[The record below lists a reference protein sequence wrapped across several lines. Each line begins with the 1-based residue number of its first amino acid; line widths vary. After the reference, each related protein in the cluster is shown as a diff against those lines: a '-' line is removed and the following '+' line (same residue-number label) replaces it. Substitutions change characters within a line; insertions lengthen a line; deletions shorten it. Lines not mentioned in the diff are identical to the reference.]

1 MNLKFQKT
9 TIFMDAI
16 NKNEM
21 INANKKLMFQVQQNE
36 NRVAKLVIDNQKITN
51 QNDENE
57 KQIIGLKDINKELMF
72 HYQTNKK
79 CHDELT
85 IAHKELLSQT
95 KENAKQGVVVLKT
108 NEKLK
113 KAQETQKGYIEGL
126 ESILFMTSHRIR
138 QPIANILGLSYL
150 LNDSK
155 NSKEE
160 IKVFIEFI
168 KQSALILDVYTQ
180 ELTSYTFDL
189 KKKLYKKNKDL

>member
-1 MNLKFQKT
+1 
-9 TIFMDAI
+9 MDTI
-16 NKNEM
+16 NKNDI
-21 INANKKLMFQVQQNE
+21 INTNKKLMFQVQQNE
-36 NRVAKLVIDNQKITN
+36 NRVAKLVIDNQKMVS

-57 KQIIGLKDINKELMF
+57 KQIAGLKNINKELMF

-85 IAHKELLSQT
+85 IVHKELLLQN
-95 KENAKQGVVVLKT
+95 KENEKQGVVVLKT

-113 KAQETQKGYIEGL
+113 IAQETQKGYIEGL

-155 NSKEE
+155 NSNEE

-180 ELTSYTFDL
+180 ELSSYTFDL
-189 KKKLYKKNKDL
+189 KKKLYEKNKNL

>member
-1 MNLKFQKT
+1 
-9 TIFMDAI
+9 MDVI
-16 NKNEM
+16 NKNEL

-36 NRVAKLVIDNQKITN
+36 NRVAKLVIENQKFVS
-51 QNDENE
+51 QNNENE
-57 KQIIGLKDINKELMF
+57 KQITGLKNINKELMF
-72 HYQTNKK
+72 HYQENKK

-85 IAHKELLSQT
+85 ITHKELLSQN
-95 KENAKQGVVVLKT
+95 KENEKQGVVVIKT
-108 NEKLK
+108 NKELK

-150 LNDSK
+150 LNESK

-168 KQSALILDVYTQ
+168 KQSALTLDVYTQ
-180 ELTSYTFDL
+180 ELSSYTFDL
-189 KKKLYKKNKDL
+189 KKNL

>member
-1 MNLKFQKT
+1 
-9 TIFMDAI
+9 MDAI

-21 INANKKLMFQVQQNE
+21 IKTNEKLIIQNQQIE
-36 NRVAKLVIDNQKITN
+36 KRVAKLIIDNQKIIS

-57 KQIIGLKDINKELMF
+57 KQITRLKNINKELIF
-72 HYQTNKK
+72 HYQANKK
-79 CHDELT
+79 CNEELT
-85 IAHKELLSQT
+85 ITHNELLSKN
-95 KENAKQGVVVLKT
+95 KENKKLSELVSKS

-113 KAQETQKGYIEGL
+113 KVQETQKEYIEGL

-168 KQSALILDVYTQ
+168 KQSSLILDVYTQ
-180 ELTSYTFDL
+180 ELSSYTFDL
-189 KKKLYKKNKDL
+189 KKKLYEKNKKL

>member
-1 MNLKFQKT
+1 
-9 TIFMDAI
+9 MDAI

-21 INANKKLMFQVQQNE
+21 IKTNEKLIIQNQQIE
-36 NRVAKLVIDNQKITN
+36 KRVAKLIIDNQKIIS

-57 KQIIGLKDINKELMF
+57 KQITRLKNINKELIF
-72 HYQTNKK
+72 HYQANKK
-79 CHDELT
+79 CNEELT
-85 IAHKELLSQT
+85 FTHNELLSKN
-95 KENAKQGVVVLKT
+95 KENKKLSELVSKS

-113 KAQETQKGYIEGL
+113 KVQETQKEYIEGL

-168 KQSALILDVYTQ
+168 KQSSLILDVYTQ
-180 ELTSYTFDL
+180 GLSSYTFDL
-189 KKKLYKKNKDL
+189 KKKLYEKNKKL

>member
-1 MNLKFQKT
+1 
-9 TIFMDAI
+9 MDTI
-16 NKNEM
+16 NKDDL
-21 INANKKLMFQVQQNE
+21 INTNKKLIIQNQQIE
-36 NRVAKLVIDNQKITN
+36 KRVAKFIIDNQKIIS

-57 KQIIGLKDINKELMF
+57 KQITRLKNINKELIF
-72 HYQTNKK
+72 HYQAKKK
-79 CHDELT
+79 CNEELT
-85 IAHKELLSQT
+85 FTHNELLLQT

-113 KAQETQKGYIEGL
+113 KAQETQKEYIEGL

-168 KQSALILDVYTQ
+168 KQSSLILDVYTQ
-180 ELTSYTFDL
+180 GLSSYTFDL
-189 KKKLYKKNKDL
+189 KKKLYEKNKKL